1 MMMKAGAIAAS
12 AAALFAGAAASV
24 PDVVNKL
31 QQMGPSAN
39 HPTLSNRW
47 TATVY
52 EDELGWVIESYKMI
66 DNYNESVPSAKWT
79 NFTDHSC
86 EELIYVVGNDEI
98 DGRYLLKCDA
108 IDCCKEEQD
117 GNHVEYVRRADCS
130 GPPPTSSPRS
140 VLLPRSETRPPP
152 ELDLQQES

>member
-1 MMMKAGAIAAS
+1 MKTAIATV
-12 AAALFAGAAASV
+12 ALCTGAAAATTV
-24 PDVVNKL
+24 PLAVSQL
-31 QQMGPSAN
+31 QQLGAS

-47 TATVY
+47 TALVY

-66 DNYNESVPSAKWT
+66 DNYNRSVPSAKWT

-86 EELIYVVGNDEI
+86 EELIYVTGDDEI

-117 GNHVEYVRRADCS
+117 GNHVEYVATVVRLVFTCS
-130 GPPPTSSPRS
+130 VFAS
-140 VLLPRSETRPPP
+140 VYNTCAVIPAE
-152 ELDLQQES
+152 E